1 MDDIEHR
8 DVETDSE
15 SSGTNIES
23 NGDVVNNT
31 FGEEDIDVK
40 QTVADNA
47 EVTDNVER
55 DINSNHEYTD
65 DKQSR
70 PNLPRRKISRLTSA
84 I

>member
-15 SSGTNIES
+15 SSATNSES

-55 DINSNHEYTD
+55 DINSNHEHID